1 MRTRKAS
8 LNRTISGKFRESVI
22 TVIYHYS
29 VIYYYIMLY
38 LYFILYCISL
48 FYLSLFCYLLFII
61 YYIILYLC
69 FNLHCIE
76 NNWKWWTVSFD
87 YRGEKKKRE
96 GKGQAARQTYWKG
109 MWAYPR
115 ASVDQ
120 RELIYEYNK
129 RETQTQQK
137 YKYNNKQYL
146 IKFGV
151 FRGIPLN
158 QRWAKL
164 IVSED
169 IGSRNTLKLHL

>member
-1 MRTRKAS
+1 
-8 LNRTISGKFRESVI
+8 
-22 TVIYHYS
+22 
-29 VIYYYIMLY
+29 MLY
-38 LYFILYCISL
+38 LYFILYYISL
-48 FYLSLFCYLLFII
+48 FYLALFCYLLFII

-76 NNWKWWTVSFD
+76 NNWKWWPVSFD
-87 YRGEKKKRE
+87 YRGKKEKER
-96 GKGQAARQTYWKG
+96 ATARQPYWKG
-109 MWAYPR
+109 MWAYPC
-115 ASVDQ
+115 ASMDQ
-120 RELIYEYNK
+120 RELTYEYNK
-129 RETQTQQK
+129 RKTHTTR